1 MTPEQ
6 KTLVQETWRQVVPIA
21 DTAAALFYDRLF
33 EIDPNLRGLFSQT
46 DMREQRR
53 KLMQVIGTAV
63 DGLEDLDQLV
73 PVVTELGRRHKG
85 YGVEDRNYDTVRAAL
100 LWTLEQGLGSTWSPA
115 AAEAW
120 GVTYGLLSSVMRDGA
135 KSASQTA
142 ASQTAAA

>member
-6 KTLVQETWRQVVPIA
+6 KTLVKETWRQVVPIA

-33 EIDPNLRGLFSQT
+33 EIDPKLRGLFHQT

-63 DGLEDLDQLV
+63 AGLDDLEKLV
-73 PVVTELGRRHKG
+73 PFVAELGRRHKG
-85 YGVEDRNYDTVRAAL
+85 YGVEDRHYDTVGAAL

-115 AAEAW
+115 TAEAW
-120 GVTYGLLSSVMRDGA
+120 GVTYGLLSSVMREGTE
-135 KSASQTA
+135 STSQ
-142 ASQTAAA
+142 SAAA